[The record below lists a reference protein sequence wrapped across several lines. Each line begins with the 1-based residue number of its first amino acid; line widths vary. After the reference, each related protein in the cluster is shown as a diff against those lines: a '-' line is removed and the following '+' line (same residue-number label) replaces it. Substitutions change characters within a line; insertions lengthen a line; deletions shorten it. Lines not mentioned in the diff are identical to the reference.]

1 MKFNEK
7 EYTTTTVRGQV
18 EAFFRQALGPLSPRR
33 VGVGGWNPQLDVTEE
48 DDRLILEMD
57 LPGVR
62 REDVNVELRGH
73 TLIISGSRK
82 IVRRIVGARYT
93 HSERVSGSFQRAVPL
108 PRQVEQEGIT
118 ASMEEGILRLE
129 LPKKET
135 GS

>member
-1 MKFNEK
+1 MKSNDK
-7 EYTTTTVRGQV
+7 DAPHPAVRGQV
-18 EAFFRQALGPLSPRR
+18 DAFFRQALGPLSPRR
-33 VGVGGWNPQLDVTEE
+33 VGVSGWNPQLDVTEE
-48 DDRLILEMD
+48 EEKLILEMD

-73 TLIISGSRK
+73 TLVISGSRK

-93 HSERVSGSFQRAVPL
+93 HSERVSGTFRRTVPL
-108 PRQVEQEGIT
+108 PRQVEEEGIT

-129 LPKKET
+129 LPKKGT